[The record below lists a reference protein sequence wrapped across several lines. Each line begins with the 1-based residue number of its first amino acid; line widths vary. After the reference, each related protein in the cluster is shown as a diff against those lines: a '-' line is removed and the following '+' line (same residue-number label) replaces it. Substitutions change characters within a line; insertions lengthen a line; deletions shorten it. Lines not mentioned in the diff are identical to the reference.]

1 MNRLAERLIKNLG
14 NDGCY
19 PIVALR
25 VDTKMIIFSLSS
37 NGELLHEVHSAE
49 DIKEVNRV
57 SRTIKEKGGVMLL
70 EMAENEVD
78 PDVTCKCVISV
89 SLRNLE
95 NERLKSVFKSSGYK
109 CLLLEPW
116 STDDIELASRALFDE
131 GYRGLIVSSNES
143 MTQPHRSPCNEIMTS
158 NSSDG
163 PSVQTISPEC
173 PVSAKKLLAQEM
185 LLIHSWVG
193 GVFRVFFTAE
203 LLQTRLG
210 AISNA
215 ASNNL
220 FMNEVKHCSIFNVTE
235 HAKCLISPFF
245 RKGKKGTC
253 QLSFSPRHGNYEF
266 RCLSSY
272 CERVVAASIKSE
284 DDLKSI
290 ERLVPNHVMAEIMAR
305 AAFLSPQMSAETGLR
320 GTMTASSSMDAQTA
334 AFDEKLNSLIEY
346 FRPESI
352 PNSKV
357 WSMEWY
363 RDPGRGN
370 LTADD
375 LIPSIEV
382 PEIGPDRKGGV
393 NGHFCVRE
401 VFFKGAVLHRSV
413 SELKECVLYRSTPD
427 VDMTVADFLFVDH
440 TTKRV
445 FLIQVSLSTAKD
457 HVFKQANVEKWVDIL
472 KLTDKKHKG
481 YNLVLVYMRP
491 GHLGDDT
498 GLRFIPTGG
507 NQTACSLPEMH
518 SQKKLEQIET
528 YILKFGCYQGASVVI
543 PAAVS

>member
-1 MNRLAERLIKNLG
+1 
-14 NDGCY
+14 
-19 PIVALR
+19 
-25 VDTKMIIFSLSS
+25 
-37 NGELLHEVHSAE
+37 
-49 DIKEVNRV
+49 
-57 SRTIKEKGGVMLL
+57 
-70 EMAENEVD
+70 
-78 PDVTCKCVISV
+78 
-89 SLRNLE
+89 
-95 NERLKSVFKSSGYK
+95 
-109 CLLLEPW
+109 
-116 STDDIELASRALFDE
+116 
-131 GYRGLIVSSNES
+131 
-143 MTQPHRSPCNEIMTS
+143 
-158 NSSDG
+158 
-163 PSVQTISPEC
+163 
-173 PVSAKKLLAQEM
+173 
-185 LLIHSWVG
+185 
-193 GVFRVFFTAE
+193 
-203 LLQTRLG
+203 
-210 AISNA
+210 
-215 ASNNL
+215 
-220 FMNEVKHCSIFNVTE
+220 
-235 HAKCLISPFF
+235 
-245 RKGKKGTC
+245 
-253 QLSFSPRHGNYEF
+253 
-266 RCLSSY
+266 
-272 CERVVAASIKSE
+272 VVESIKSE
-284 DDLKSI
+284 DDLRSM
-290 ERLVPNHVMAEIMAR
+290 ERLVPNHVMAEVLAR
-305 AAFLSPQMSAETGLR
+305 AAFLSPQMSAETVLR
-320 GTMTASSSMDAQTA
+320 GTMTASSSIDSQTVA
-334 AFDEKLNSLIEY
+334 VDEKLHSFIEY
-346 FRPESI
+346 FRPESM
-352 PNSKV
+352 PNSHM

-363 RDPGRGN
+363 RDPGRGD

-375 LIPSIEV
+375 LIPSNEV